1 VAIVVRFKRLP
12 AGAGLP
18 LPSKKT
24 PGSAG
29 FDLSSAV
36 EVEIP
41 PSHRSGPVRVA
52 TGFAI
57 SLPEGVEGQVRAR
70 SGLAL
75 KGIIVA
81 NAPGTIDSDYR
92 GPLDVILA
100 NVGPEPY
107 LVKRGDRIAQLVI
120 ATVAVDVEV
129 VEEAFD
135 PSTARGEGGFGSTG
149 R

>member
-1 VAIVVRFKRLP
+1 MRIRLKRLP
-12 AGAGLP
+12 GGEGLP
-18 LPSKKT
+18 LPTRKT

-29 FDLSSAV
+29 FDLCSAV
-36 EVEIP
+36 DVVVP
-41 PSHRSGPVRVA
+41 PAHKAGPVRVP

-57 SLPEGVEGQVRAR
+57 ALPDGLEAQVRAR

-75 KGIIVA
+75 KGVIVA
-81 NAPGTIDSDYR
+81 NGPGTVDSDYR

-107 LVKRGDRIAQLVI
+107 AIKKGDRIAQLVI
-120 ATVAVDVEV
+120 STIAPNVEV
-129 VEEAFD
+129 AEEGFD
-135 PSTARGEGGFGSTG
+135 ATTARGEGGFGSTG

>member
-1 VAIVVRFKRLP
+1 MIRIRLRRL
-12 AGAGLP
+12 ANGEGLP
-18 LPSKKT
+18 LPSKRT
-24 PGSAG
+24 AGSAG
-29 FDLSSAV
+29 FDLCSAV
-36 EVEIP
+36 EVVIP
-41 PSHRSGPVRVA
+41 PAHKAGPVRVP

-57 SLPEGVEGQVRAR
+57 ALPDGVEAQMRAR

-100 NVGPEPY
+100 NLGPEPY
-107 LVKRGDRIAQLVI
+107 AIKRGDRIAQLVI
-120 ATVAVDVEV
+120 AAIVGAEIA
-129 VEEAFD
+129 EEAFD
-135 PSTARGEGGFGSTG
+135 ASTARGEGGFGSTG